1 MPALVAA
8 CRAVTDPAFH
18 LNRVASLAIPWPLLI
33 VNGPQVKTLKF
44 NSGVYV
50 FGSGTRANATV
61 GRALSL
67 GLANCMEAR
76 SAGSS
81 GGDRARGPVGILHCR
96 E

>member
-61 GRALSL
+61 GRAPEPRAGQLYGGTL
-67 GLANCMEAR
+67 G
-76 SAGSS
+76 GIQ
-81 GGDRARGPVGILHCR
+81 RGR
-96 E
+96 